1 MRKNAAHL
9 SPDGSLPAVFTRSE
23 NTLASE
29 WLLDNGELIFHGNRE
44 NYGNSLNLTAEYFAF

>member
-9 SPDGSLPAVFTRSE
+9 SPDRSLPAVFTRSE

-44 NYGNSLNLTAEYFAF
+44 NYGIH